1 MADHDEPTKKF
12 DKKVPNPAEA
22 PEDAPADDTP
32 ADDAETPAEE
42 PAYDAGDDEPLE
54 RKRSPWLVATSIVA
68 IALLV
73 LLFVAVPLTLLYQR
87 YADKRDVLDAQNAAR
102 TEMCR
107 YAAVLVDYDYTDLDT
122 FFGKVLDGATGD
134 WHTEFEANSAALRD
148 PLVAGQVHS
157 QGNDFQCGI
166 ISGDE
171 NHAVVVVTI
180 TQTITSLGTQ
190 NQPQKGQIAVVAT
203 MENVDGRWLVS
214 KMDAPVLSP

>member
-1 MADHDEPTKKF
+1 MADQDEPTKKF
-12 DKKVPNPAEA
+12 DEKDPNPAEP
-22 PEDAPADDTP
+22 PEDT
-32 ADDAETPAEE
+32 ETQAEE
-42 PAYDAGDDEPLE
+42 PAYDAGDDEPIE
-54 RKRSPWLVATSIVA
+54 RKRSPWLVVTSIVA

-87 YADKRDVLDAQNAAR
+87 YADKRDTLAAQEQARAA
-102 TEMCR
+102 MCD
-107 YAAVLVDYDYTDLDT
+107 YAKVLVDYDYTDLDT
-122 FFGKVLDGATGD
+122 FFGKVIDGATGD
-134 WHTEFEANSAALRD
+134 WHTEFETNSAALRD

-171 NHAVVVVTI
+171 SHAVVVVVI

-203 MENVDGRWLVS
+203 MENVDGKWLVS
-214 KMDAPVLSP
+214 KMDAPVLAP